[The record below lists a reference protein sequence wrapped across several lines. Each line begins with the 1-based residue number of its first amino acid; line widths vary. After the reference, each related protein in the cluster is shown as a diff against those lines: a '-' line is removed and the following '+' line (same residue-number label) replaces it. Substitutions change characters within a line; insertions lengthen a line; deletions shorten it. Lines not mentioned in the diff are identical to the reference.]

1 MLKRLLAVIWLLG
14 LALATSYPLLVTD
27 DRGRRVEIPAE
38 PQRLVVML
46 PSATETICAIGACD
60 KIVATDSFSNWPEE
74 VRDLPKAGGL
84 YDPNLELIVSLRPDL
99 VIASVYGK
107 LADRLEE
114 AGIPV
119 YAVRTETYRD
129 IFRTARALGRV
140 LNREAQAEAL
150 VARIQSQIYVL
161 ESRAAQAKT
170 RPSVYY
176 EIDPTPYTA
185 GPDSFIGTLI
195 EKARGRNIVPPEL
208 GLFPKIS
215 PEFVVAEDP
224 EVIILGDAP
233 FGVTAEKLKERPGWA
248 GIRAVKQG
256 RVCELTQE
264 EVDLVS
270 RPGPRVPEGLAV
282 LVHCIHPEVLR

>member
-74 VRDLPKAGGL
+74 VRSLPKAGGL

-99 VIASVYGK
+99 VVASVYGK